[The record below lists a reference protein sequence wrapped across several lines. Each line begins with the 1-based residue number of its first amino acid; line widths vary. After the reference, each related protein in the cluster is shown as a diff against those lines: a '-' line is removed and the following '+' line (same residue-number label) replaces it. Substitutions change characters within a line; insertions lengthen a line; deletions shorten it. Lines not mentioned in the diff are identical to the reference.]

1 MSRCGLLLLC
11 VLIAGG
17 CRSNEPAVPTRL
29 DEVRWDQSIIASPLT
44 HQEALYE
51 QANLAIDRA
60 LMTIATCDFDQVPLI
75 DVLNF
80 VREGSGVN
88 MSVNWVALEF
98 VGITQNSRVTLSLKA
113 VPVEQILALA
123 IDQVSAEQ
131 FDKDRAGYQVT
142 DGVVRIS
149 TLLELES
156 NTQTR
161 VYDIRDL
168 VAAHNGPPLPRM
180 APYDRLGP
188 EAEQRHRQATEQLEA
203 QMEEQDICIM
213 VESDIQTLIQ
223 SINMTVGSEDDWLD
237 EHWTILELHGQLII
251 KTTRDSHREILNL
264 LTSLRRTRAEQFQYD
279 ARRREIVA
287 LLTRAEEHRLQQDYA
302 DALKLIKQ
310 AQRVDPHNPEAAALR
325 ELLEEV
331 MQR

>member
-1 MSRCGLLLLC
+1 MSRCGLLLLG
-11 VLIAGG
+11 VLMAGG
-17 CRSNEPAVPTRL
+17 CRSNEPAVPAQL
-29 DEVRWDQSIIASPLT
+29 EEVRWDQSIIASALT
-44 HQEALYE
+44 DQEAHYE

-60 LMTIATCDFDQVPLI
+60 LMTRATCDFDQVPLI

-80 VREGSGVN
+80 VQEVSGVN
-88 MSVNWVALEF
+88 MTVNWVALEI
-98 VGITQNSRVTLSLKA
+98 VGITPNSRVTLSLHA
-113 VPVEQILALA
+113 VPVEQILGLA
-123 IDQVSAEQ
+123 IEQVSAEQ
-131 FDKDRAGYQVT
+131 FDEDKADYQVS

-149 TLLELES
+149 TVLELES

-188 EAEQRHRQATEQLEA
+188 DAEQRHRQATEQLEA
-203 QMEEQDICIM
+203 QMKEQNICIM

-237 EHWTILELHGQLII
+237 EHWTIHELHGQLII

-264 LTSLRRTRAEQFQYD
+264 LTSLRRARAEQFQND
-279 ARRREIVA
+279 ARRREIFA
-287 LLTRAEEHRLQQDYA
+287 LLTQAEEHRLSQDYDA
-302 DALKLIKQ
+302 ALKLIKQ

-325 ELLEEV
+325 EVVEETLG
-331 MQR
+331 R